1 MRRRLCVALDCGLR
15 AGEMLRV
22 RRRHIQYGPQDEAWV
37 ITLPASITKAG
48 EDQQVYVGR
57 DRLKAELQKR
67 RFLDDDD
74 YVFGTEDGRFVGS
87 FDKSWKRLFMEAEL
101 PIGRKGG
108 LVWHDL
114 RHEYGNRVA
123 EQTDNIADIKDMM
136 RHADIRTSAAYLKAR
151 ERRLKALSKRLGGKI
166 S

>member
-1 MRRRLCVALDCGLR
+1 MID
-15 AGEMLRV
+15 
-22 RRRHIQYGPQDEAWV
+22 
-37 ITLPASITKAG
+37 LPASITKAA
-48 EDQQVYVGR
+48 EDQEVYVGT

-74 YVFGTEDGRFVGS
+74 YMFGTDDGHFVAS
-87 FDKSWKRLFMEAEL
+87 FDKSWKRLFTEAKL
-101 PIGRKGG
+101 PVGRKGG

-136 RHADIRTSAAYLKAR
+136 RHADIRTSAAYLTAR
-151 ERRLKALSKRLGGKI
+151 KRRLKVLSKRLGGKV